1 MNLSADLPHCLKV
14 VNACHRPF
22 IVQPMQL
29 STIKRTLDNQ
39 LQLCSIRDIHH
50 RLHLRQTFQEAMGIP
65 DQTSLC
71 VQIGSVVLPLETLES
86 QGIQLPPNLEEAS
99 LMPDCL
105 IGTRQEMMDCTRQE
119 VVDMDRLVEE
129 VSFHSLVD
137 LDRLEEGDVFNSHC
151 RRLQG
156 RLKSAGSLRPALHL
170 VQTRVPA
177 SSLGSGSSQLGA
189 V

>member
-1 MNLSADLPHCLKV
+1 
-14 VNACHRPF
+14 
-22 IVQPMQL
+22 
-29 STIKRTLDNQ
+29 
-39 LQLCSIRDIHH
+39 
-50 RLHLRQTFQEAMGIP
+50 MGIP

-71 VQIGSVVLPLETLES
+71 VQISSVVLPQEIQET
-86 QGIQLPPNLEEAS
+86 QLPPTLEQAFH
-99 LMPDCL
+99 MPDCL
-105 IGTRQEMMDCTRQE
+105 IGTSPEMMDFTRQE
-119 VVDMDRLVEE
+119 VVVMDRLVEE

-189 V
+189 VSPA